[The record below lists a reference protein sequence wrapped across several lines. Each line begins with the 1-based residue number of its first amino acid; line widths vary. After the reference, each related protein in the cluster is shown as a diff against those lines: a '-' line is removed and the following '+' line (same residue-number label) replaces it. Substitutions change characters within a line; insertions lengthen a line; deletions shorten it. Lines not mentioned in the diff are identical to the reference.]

1 MDKKSVV
8 FKENDPY
15 RSSGHSPLRLQSH
28 HSMHSSC
35 FRVGERDLFACF
47 LSDKFS
53 SRHIIKLFWSKL
65 TFLGLRIRL
74 EPANL
79 GITRDKRLRGAS
91 SLVNLG
97 SDNTT
102 SDN

>member
-1 MDKKSVV
+1 MLL
-8 FKENDPY
+8 
-15 RSSGHSPLRLQSH
+15 LRKMIPIVALDINLQSH
-28 HSMHSSC
+28 HSMHSPF

-53 SRHIIKLFWSKL
+53 SRHIIKLFGSKL

-79 GITRDKRLRGAS
+79 GITRDQASKRRLIAGKFRK
-91 SLVNLG
+91 
-97 SDNTT
+97 
-102 SDN
+102 